1 MRTIELT
8 NSLTRAKEIFTPADP
23 KRVTMYVCGP
33 TVYNYAHI
41 GNARPPVVFD
51 VLFRLLRR
59 TYGEEHV
66 IYARN
71 FTDIDDR
78 IIARMSETGERLEEI
93 TNKYADIYEADM
105 AALGVLPPTLAPR
118 ATAHVSE
125 MIALIETLIAKGAA
139 YQAQSGVYFSVAA
152 DANYGK
158 LSRRDLDD
166 MRVSARVEGEDDKRA
181 PADFALWKAA
191 KPGEPAWDAPFGRGR
206 PGWHIECSAM
216 IEKTL
221 GRTIDIHGG
230 GIDLLFP
237 HHENEIAQSE
247 CAHGAPLA
255 RVWLHNGFLTM
266 DAEKMSKSVGNVLLA
281 HELLQRWPGE
291 VLRLALLSAHYRAP
305 LDWTEDLLKQA
316 DATLKGLY
324 GAVDRLNDVSPEGDV
339 EPSDDF
345 LDALCDD
352 LNTPMAMAALS
363 TLATDANKA
372 KSESEKATAK
382 ARLLKAGEMLGL
394 LQRDPDIVFG
404 RKVNASLNATLGNLQ
419 LHATATV
426 DWPAEKIDA
435 LVSARFAARR
445 AKNFAEADRI
455 REELTEMGVIVM
467 DGPEGSTWRR
477 A

>member
-1 MRTIELT
+1 MR
-8 NSLTRAKEIFTPADP
+8 A
-23 KRVTMYVCGP
+23 
-33 TVYNYAHI
+33 
-41 GNARPPVVFD
+41 
-51 VLFRLLRR
+51 
-59 TYGEEHV
+59 
-66 IYARN
+66 
-71 FTDIDDR
+71 
-78 IIARMSETGERLEEI
+78 
-93 TNKYADIYEADM
+93 
-105 AALGVLPPTLAPR
+105 
-118 ATAHVSE
+118 
-125 MIALIETLIAKGAA
+125 
-139 YQAQSGVYFSVAA
+139 SG
-152 DANYGK
+152 
-158 LSRRDLDD
+158 
-166 MRVSARVEGEDDKRA
+166 RVEGEDDKRA

>member
-59 TYGEEHV
+59 TFGEEHV

-71 FTDIDDR
+71 FTDIDDK
-78 IIARMSETGERLEEI
+78 IIARMNETGENLESI

-139 YQAQSGVYFSVAA
+139 YLAQSGVYFSVAA
-152 DANYGK
+152 DADYGK
-158 LSRRDLDD
+158 LSGRDLDD
-166 MRVSARVEGEDDKRA
+166 VRAGARVEGEDDKRA

-266 DAEKMSKSVGNVLLA
+266 DAEKMSKSVGNVQLA
-281 HELLQRWPGE
+281 HELLQHWPGE
-291 VLRLALLSAHYRAP
+291 VLRYALLSAHYRAP
-305 LDWTEDLLKQA
+305 LDWTEDLLLQSRA
-316 DATLKGLY
+316 HL
-324 GAVDRLNDVSPEGDV
+324 DRLYQVMRDAKDQQSGDFNEDAV
-339 EPSDDF
+339 QTRLVPFEMALMDDI
-345 LDALCDD
+345 
-352 LNTPMAMAALS
+352 NTPRAIAELAVLGDELRAQLTWISRGRGVGGLS
-363 TLATDANKA
+363 NPYEAI
-372 KSESEKATAK
+372 
-382 ARLLKAGEMLGL
+382 RRAGEWMGL
-394 LQRDPDIVFG
+394 LQSDADTWFRAVAGSNQSD
-404 RKVNASLNATLGNLQ
+404 
-419 LHATATV
+419 
-426 DWPAEKIDA
+426 IDA
-435 LVSARFAARR
+435 LVSARFAARK
-445 AKNFAEADRI
+445 AKNFEEADRI
-455 REELTEMGVIVM
+455 REELTALGVIVM